1 MNDLQGE
8 NLKVDRLSP
17 LTFLM
22 PAILA
27 SGVIWLCV
35 WLSHLP
41 LR

>member
-1 MNDLQGE
+1 MNDMPCE
-8 NLKVDRLSP
+8 TPKVDRPSP
-17 LTFLM
+17 LVFLM

>member
-1 MNDLQGE
+1 MNDLQWE
-8 NLKVDRLSP
+8 TSKVDRPSP

-35 WLSHLP
+35 WLSHLS